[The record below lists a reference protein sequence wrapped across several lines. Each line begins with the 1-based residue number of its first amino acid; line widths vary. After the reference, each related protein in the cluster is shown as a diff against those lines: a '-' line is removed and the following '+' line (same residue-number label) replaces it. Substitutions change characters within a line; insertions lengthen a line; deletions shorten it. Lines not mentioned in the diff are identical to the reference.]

1 MDARCADRCQC
12 SRLARIE
19 HLFRFP
25 TSGTGCSHVGAGGGG
40 SVSRRTMVGL
50 PLLVKVRYS
59 STGRYGDELN
69 TGCGAAW

>member
-1 MDARCADRCQC
+1 MQSVRTGASVVATHA
-12 SRLARIE
+12 LK

-25 TSGTGCSHVGAGGGG
+25 ASGTGRSNGGAGGGG